1 MQVRT
6 AVLGHESK
14 LQMPEHNESLTH
26 LLELELFMFLLPNEF
41 LCAKKNCVSKS
52 ANQSAVALADSCKTR
67 ALFSGTWRSAK
78 GRLFFLME
86 KT

>member
-52 ANQSAVALADSCKTR
+52 AN
-67 ALFSGTWRSAK
+67 
-78 GRLFFLME
+78 
-86 KT
+86 